1 MSPHRSSLPR
11 GSGLLMAL
19 AAVLAGSPLL
29 LYPPGRDQSVFLLAG
44 RALSQ
49 GVMPYTGFWDIKPPG
64 LFVAYLLPGSLAFAW
79 PGAAAL
85 LDLAA
90 LALAVVAAVRLLGQ
104 WGNAAAG
111 AAAAVILTGLWIFAG
126 DWWDLGQGER
136 LAVPLLLLALL
147 AAGRPRTW
155 RWATAGFLI
164 GLMVL
169 LKTSFLPMA
178 LILLPLLPPR
188 RAGKPAGDRP
198 ASTPRLLVAA
208 ALGLAA
214 PLAFTLS
221 GLLAGGALAAAG
233 EATVSFTGHYTRL
246 AWRRPGVLFQAA
258 GITTLAFLR
267 TTWPLW
273 ILAMTACRLA
283 CTRRLPG
290 PGVAMVRGVW
300 SLTLA
305 LALAAAAILA
315 QGKFFPYHWIAI
327 WPPLALL
334 AGVGAAALG
343 RRLAARLRPA
353 AATVAALLIAVTAI
367 TAGLLGAA
375 PGWSGWHASLLRAA
389 GGMDSAAH
397 LARFRVQGMGYDE
410 LAATAR
416 RVAAAT
422 RPHEPLLMWGFEP
435 AFYLYAQR
443 PFPGRFPFAYPL
455 VAPWAPTV
463 WRQGFLAAVDATPP
477 AAIVVRRGDPIPW
490 VAGIPGDAAAR
501 LRRFPPLNQ
510 RLRREYLPRPD
521 LSSPHLQ
528 VWVRVAAP
536 PPGR

>member
-1 MSPHRSSLPR
+1 
-11 GSGLLMAL
+11 MAM

-44 RALSQ
+44 RALSR

-90 LALAVVAAVRLLGQ
+90 LAVAVMAAARLLAL
-104 WGNAAAG
+104 WGDAAAG

-164 GLMVL
+164 GLMAL
-169 LKTSFLPMA
+169 LKTSFLPLA
-178 LILLPLLPPR
+178 LVLLPLRPPR
-188 RAGKPAGDRP
+188 RASDPGGDTPAPAG
-198 ASTPRLLVAA
+198 RLLLAA

-214 PLAFTLS
+214 PLAFALS
-221 GLLAGGALAAAG
+221 GLLAGGALAAAF

-246 AWRRPGVLFQAA
+246 AWERPGVLFHTA
-258 GITTLAFLR
+258 GITGLAFLR

-273 ILAMTACRLA
+273 ILAMAGWGLTWNRRFPGAGQPCR
-283 CTRRLPG
+283 T
-290 PGVAMVRGVW
+290 GVTMVRGLW
-300 SLTLA
+300 SLA
-305 LALAAAAILA
+305 LALALAMASILA

-343 RRLAARLRPA
+343 RLVVARMRPA
-353 AATVAALLIAVTAI
+353 AATVAALLIAVAAI
-367 TAGLLGAA
+367 TTGLLGAA
-375 PGWSGWHASLLRAA
+375 PGWPGWHASLIRAA

-422 RPHEPLLMWGFEP
+422 PAHEPLLMWGFEP

-455 VAPWAPTV
+455 VTPWAPPA
-463 WRQGFLAAVDATPP
+463 WRQEFLAAVDATPP
-477 AAIVVRRGDPIPW
+477 AAIVVRRSDPIPW

-501 LRRFPPLNQ
+501 LRRFPLMNE
-510 RLRREYLPRPD
+510 RLHREYLPRPD

-536 PPGR
+536 PAGR

>member
-1 MSPHRSSLPR
+1 
-11 GSGLLMAL
+11 MAL
-19 AAVLAGSPLL
+19 ASVLAGSPLL

-44 RALSQ
+44 RALSR

-64 LFVAYLLPGSLAFAW
+64 LFMAYLLPGSLAFVW

-90 LALAVVAAVRLLGQ
+90 LAVAVWATVHLLAR
-104 WGNAAAG
+104 WGDAAAG
-111 AAAAVILTGLWIFAG
+111 RAAAVILAGLWIFAG

-147 AAGRPRTW
+147 MAGRPRI
-155 RWATAGFLI
+155 RCWAAAGFLV
-164 GLMVL
+164 GLMAL

-178 LILLPLLPPR
+178 LVLLPLLPPR
-188 RAGKPAGDRP
+188 HTHNADDGRP
-198 ASTPRLLVAA
+198 APAKHLLLAA

-214 PLAFTLS
+214 PLVFTVA
-221 GLLAGGALAAAG
+221 GLLAGGALTAAG
-233 EATVSFTGHYTRL
+233 EATVNFTGHYTRL
-246 AWRRPGVLFQAA
+246 AWQRPGVLFRAA

-273 ILAMTACRLA
+273 ILATAACGLA
-283 CTRRLPG
+283 WTRRWRSPG
-290 PGVAMVRGVW
+290 ESHHTGVAMVRGVW

-305 LALAAAAILA
+305 LGLAAAAILA
-315 QGKFFPYHWIAI
+315 QGKFFPYHWIAL

-343 RRLAARLRPA
+343 RLLAARLRPA
-353 AATVAALLIAVTAI
+353 AAGVAALVMAVTAI

-375 PGWSGWHASLLRAA
+375 PGWPGWHASLLRAA
-389 GGMDSAAH
+389 GGMESAAH
-397 LARFRVQGMGYDE
+397 LSRFRVQGMGYDE

-416 RVAAAT
+416 RVADAT
-422 RPHEPLLMWGFEP
+422 PGDEPLLMWGFEP
-435 AFYLYAQR
+435 AFYLYARR

-455 VAPWAPTV
+455 VTPWAPTV
-463 WRQGFLAAVDATPP
+463 WRQDFMAAVDTTPP

-501 LRRFPPLNQ
+501 LRRFTPLNQ
-510 RLRREYLPRPD
+510 RLRRDYLPRPD

-528 VWVRVAAP
+528 VWIRVAAP
-536 PPGR
+536 PRGR